1 MSETIDKRLVE
12 MYFDNSQFEKGANQ
26 SIKTLQN
33 LRKELDFSSSSS
45 ILGSLEKSGALSI
58 TDKLGSALTV
68 LEKRFSTLGIAG
80 SAAIQHFVNSGIQS
94 LKQFGKKVKSLL
106 TDPIRDGFQEYELKM
121 NSIQT
126 MLSNTQSKGT
136 TLDQIT
142 EALDELNVYADKTIY
157 NFADMTQNIG
167 RFTAAGVDL
176 EDSITSIKGLLN
188 LAAQS
193 GSLPYQASSAMYQL
207 SQALAAGTVRLM
219 DWNSVVNAGMGG
231 ELFQN
236 AIMDT
241 ARVMGINIDKL
252 IDKYGSFR
260 ETLQTGWLTT
270 EVMVNT
276 LKKFTGDLTRDEI
289 LALGYSEDQVDK
301 ILELGKTATDA
312 ATKIKTF
319 TQLISTLKESLGSGW
334 AQSWEV
340 IIGNFE
346 EAQTL
351 WSKVGDALTEIISQ
365 RSDARNDLLEAWK
378 DLGGRE
384 ALIEGVTSAFQGL
397 YSVLVAVGNAVQSV
411 FPPIT
416 AEKLNALSNRIKEI
430 GNGIKQ
436 AFNFY
441 EYVSGYKSIKT
452 VVTIDNAETLV
463 EAIERGMSG
472 DDVKKLQDRLTQLG
486 YDIGSAGADG
496 IFGKNTQ
503 AALKK
508 FQKDV
513 GLTIDGI
520 YGKATHNSL
529 IQALGLGSKEVDTI
543 RYAEETTL
551 HFSDALSK
559 LQDIIAGV
567 SGAIRIAIN
576 LFTFVGERILDVA
589 KLFTPILS
597 VAYDGLAAI
606 GRAIADLSNWL
617 DESNIF
623 TEWGTNFQNFI
634 KPIGSAIERFA
645 NILRYLLGLGDDT
658 IRASKEYDTFFKVF
672 DSAKAFLE
680 PIVNTIKNLG
690 NSILEFFT
698 VPSQVVDGSEIK
710 ITRFAEAIANLK
722 SFLHP
727 VTEWL
732 SGAGNA
738 IVAFF
743 TVEDR
748 IDPSTGEKITGYAQ
762 ALSKAK
768 TFLSPVISWMSGV
781 KQTIVDFFT
790 VADRDVGGEKV
801 TGFTAVVSN
810 VREILAPV
818 VQWMKDAAHTIY
830 DFFTVADQPVG
841 DTGKSVT
848 KFAKVFETLKK
859 TLQPIISVVK
869 PIIDF
874 LANLVSS
881 IYGVVKGAVTGN
893 GLSDG
898 LQRFHDVAAPIFEW
912 MNGAKD
918 TVVSFFSGLWES
930 ISSSSATKSET
941 VLDAVVNL
949 LKTVRD
955 GFLKLWDGF
964 LSFISPG
971 KEGSFGAAVKEQLGK
986 VRDICSN
993 VIETVTKFLSKAVD
1007 DVLALSKRVDESG
1020 LIGMITAILG
1030 VRAAGRAAKGI
1041 SSIGEALKI
1050 FSKATDTTGKGF
1062 IKNFKKFSKGL
1073 KDVTSEGFDGIKKLF
1088 AFTNAKSQPIAKSML
1103 QLSVA
1108 IGILSLTL
1116 YGVSKMNVEDI
1127 KRGGLVLAA
1136 MMAALLVFS
1145 KMLTSIMKSKASA
1158 SVASFAWMAIGLSVA
1173 VGAMA
1178 LVIKTLSKMET
1189 TQAWSGLA
1197 RLFAVL
1203 ALLALFVQ
1211 SVSGSLSSGV
1221 KLKGLLSL
1229 STAIGILAL
1238 VVSKLSKMSITQMG
1252 TGIIGMMFIL
1262 VAVAQTLKQI
1272 SSSCQ
1277 SGFKVSGLI
1286 ALSVAVGIL
1295 AGVMALLGKM
1305 GTGQALKGA
1314 VGLLSVVLIL
1324 RLLVQALNQGVSGK
1338 GSVKYAGLLAL
1349 SISIS
1354 ILSGIMALLGK
1365 MSVWQAL
1372 KGAAGLLVVTKL
1384 LGTLANSISSMT
1396 TKATKYSGLI
1406 ALSIAIGIMSLSLAK
1421 IGNMDAWSIAKGLMG
1436 LTGVVVLLRA
1446 VLKLLQGGDIPK
1458 VSSLASYLSIVLML
1472 YAITSVMMKI
1482 SDMPIDAIAKGLIGM
1497 VGVMLALKTV
1507 ISAASKMSSTSGI
1520 SAVLASAGVIGALLA
1535 FAYVAKQVKD
1545 IPTEKLTTLA
1555 LGISVIF
1562 ASVGIFTKLASS
1574 GGIGGVVTTILSI
1587 VGIVAAIGGVIAA
1600 FAGLTKKQGFQ
1611 DFMETGASSIGE
1623 IIGSLIGSIEAAKI
1637 ASMGKGLEKLGNT
1650 HPNEEGIKNALACA
1664 QLVSDFSSNL
1674 PDTSAWS
1681 RLSDVLLGSE
1691 MSHFSDDMTAFGNGV
1706 AALTTSLEGAT
1717 INSTTISNAV
1727 GAASLV
1733 SEFANTLQPISI
1745 DEAIAEKI
1753 AGGSPFSRFCE
1764 TLPTFAEN
1772 LLNAGESLSDI
1783 PSDIQDK
1790 SEAACEAA
1798 GEILALSNGLAP
1810 YTAADI
1816 AYQVFT
1822 GETPFESFCNSLN
1835 GFATAIK
1842 SASED
1847 LALVPEEAVDGAEL
1861 AVSAAN
1867 KINELA
1873 KNVGSYTI
1881 TDAILNVVSGGSA
1894 FSQFCS
1900 SMGPFSWA
1908 IRLASLFLTGIPDDL
1923 PGKTLIATQSAES
1936 IYALYSAIDDNFN
1949 FTTNVL
1955 SDILGVDSPFMQFCN
1970 DIGGFTTAMS
1980 DAAEQLSG
1988 IEDTDL
1994 SESVPAA
2001 VDAAKDLAEFIAE
2014 LEGVDVTTGSGW
2026 DKFWG
2031 NPTKVEEIFGMLK
2044 SLSGTVL
2051 TLKTNLSGIS
2061 DTSIETDAD
2070 VAIKVLKSLS
2080 RFLSWVYG
2088 DNLGLAVAYDRQS
2101 TFGDI
2106 QRDMLLIK
2114 ETLVELTSVSDAADS
2129 SIDYAAL
2136 EKIQA
2141 FIERLNALL
2150 VSINE
2155 IGEENAGNSI
2165 SKVSKEILSLASLYS
2180 GGGTVLSQLSD
2191 GSIDQQTN
2199 QSAGE
2204 VSESIG
2210 GFFNS
2215 QYETLSESLSGF
2227 NEKCRTSFGD
2237 NAIDTSTWFTNIDT
2251 ESVNGRI
2258 SGAIKS
2264 IGDTMGSE
2272 YLNLQNYTTAFNSAG
2287 SDLSLSVSAGF
2298 SSVGGSGA
2306 GDLCEAMLRTI
2317 SSYEKSFTRSGYNL
2331 GLGMRNGIRNSR
2343 ALVVA
2348 AAEAMARAALNK
2360 INAVFQVA
2368 SPSKAMKLTGKMV
2381 DIGLAQGILKNS
2393 GTVSMAM
2400 DSMGGDALDNAQRT
2414 FGSISSL
2421 LTDQMDGDPVIR
2433 PVVDMT
2439 NINQGAKDIH
2449 SAFYRRNAIPVRMSY
2464 TGGMVQSIDSYSNK
2478 KGAIGSENG
2487 STYYDSH
2494 NQGNVVV
2501 NVGQLRTKNEEDV
2514 RTLAIEISR
2523 YNRKMSFGVGS

>member
-301 ILELGKTATDA
+301 ILELGETATDA

-319 TQLISTLKESLGSGW
+319 TQLVSTLKESLGSGW

-680 PIVNTIKNLG
+680 PIVNTIKSLG

-893 GLSDG
+893 GLSDT

-930 ISSSSATKSET
+930 LSSSSATKSET

-955 GFLKLWDGF
+955 WFLKLWDGF

-971 KEGSFGAAVKEQLGK
+971 KEGSFGTAVKEQLGK

-993 VIETVTKFLSKAVD
+993 IIETVTKFLSKAVD

-1062 IKNFKKFSKGL
+1062 VESLKEFSKGL
-1073 KDVTSEGFDGIKKLF
+1073 KDVTSEGFTGIKELF
-1088 AFTNAKSQPIAKSML
+1088 TLTKAKSQPIAKSML

-1116 YGVSKMNVEDI
+1116 YGVSKMSVEDI

-1145 KMLTSIMKSKASA
+1145 KMLTSIMKSKASE

-1178 LVIKTLSKMET
+1178 LVIKALSKMET
-1189 TQAWSGLA
+1189 TQVWTGFA
-1197 RLFAVL
+1197 RLSAIM

-1229 STAIGILAL
+1229 SIAIGILAL

-1252 TGIIGMMFIL
+1252 TGIISMIFIL
-1262 VAVAQTLKQI
+1262 AAVAQTLKQI

-1314 VGLLSVVLIL
+1314 IGLLSVVLIL

-1507 ISAASKMSSTSGI
+1507 INAASKMSSTSGI

-1555 LGISVIF
+1555 LGISLIF

-1600 FAGLTKKQGFQ
+1600 FAGLTKIQGFQ
-1611 DFMETGASSIGE
+1611 SFMETGASSIGE

-1650 HPNEEGIKNALACA
+1650 HPNEEGIKNALECA

-1691 MSHFSDDMTAFGNGV
+1691 MSHFSDDMTAFGDGV

-1733 SEFANTLQPISI
+1733 NEFANTLEPISI

-1772 LLNAGESLSDI
+1772 LRNAGGSLSGI

-1790 SEAACEAA
+1790 SEA
-1798 GEILALSNGLAP
+1798 
-1810 YTAADI
+1810 
-1816 AYQVFT
+1816 
-1822 GETPFESFCNSLN
+1822 
-1835 GFATAIK
+1835 
-1842 SASED
+1842 
-1847 LALVPEEAVDGAEL
+1847 

-1908 IRLASLFLTGIPDDL
+1908 IRLASVFLTGIPDDL
-1923 PGKTLIATQSAES
+1923 PGKTDIATQSAES

-2031 NPTKVEEIFGMLK
+2031 NPTRVEEIFGMLK

-2088 DNLGLAVAYDRQS
+2088 DNLGLAVAYDRLS
-2101 TFGDI
+2101 TFGDV

-2141 FIERLNALL
+2141 FIDGLNALL

-2155 IGEENAGNSI
+2155 IGEENTGNSI
-2165 SKVSKEILSLASLYS
+2165 SKLSREILSLASLYS
-2180 GGGTVLSQLSD
+2180 GGGMILSQLPD
-2191 GSIDQQTN
+2191 GSINQQTT

-2210 GFFNS
+2210 GFFDS

-2227 NEKCRTSFGD
+2227 NEKCRTSFGG

-2264 IGDTMGSE
+2264 IGDTMGLE

-2306 GDLCEAMLRTI
+2306 GDLCEGMLRTI

-2331 GLGMRNGIRNSR
+2331 GLGVRNGIRNSR

-2421 LTDQMDGDPVIR
+2421 LTDQMGGDPVIR